1 MNAIQEVIHLM
12 SNEDIKS
19 FKVHLNKKN
28 KRKDVHNIELFNSL
42 INDDIKEIKNSFNE
56 EKTAN
61 AYHALTKRLY
71 DSLVEFM
78 ANRSFENDTSDEH
91 EVLRLLVIT
100 RVFFEHKLIKSA
112 FKCLAKAETKAIAL
126 EHFNLLNEIYHTQIQ
141 YAHLNPVLPLDAVI
155 EKFKA
160 NKQKLDQEEQLNL
173 GYALLRR
180 ELAEIYHKGKIVDF
194 QSFIKNT
201 IESQGISIKE
211 ILTFKSL
218 YHILFMANE
227 YASINSNYS
236 LIEPFLIKSYAFINS
251 KEDLAEKH
259 SYYHIHILYL
269 MANIH
274 FRNRRFDEANVFLD
288 KMMEQLQKQNNRY
301 YSRFCLRYFLL
312 RSLTDNYSGNP
323 GNAVHIAEKALE
335 QNKKADPADIND
347 LRLSLIVFHLQQDDG
362 RSASKLM
369 VAFSHSD
376 SWYEKKMGMD
386 WTIKKNLV
394 EILMH
399 TQLEYTELALSRIK
413 SFKRRYKKYLLS
425 VGEERAMVYVS
436 LIEKYVL
443 KPEILTTPV
452 FRNSVESLLLA
463 NRSGQE
469 DIFVISFLGWLLAKT
484 KRKPIHETTLDLMNN
499 YFSPSHSA

>member
-1 MNAIQEVIHLM
+1 MNAIQEVIYLM
-12 SNEDIKS
+12 NNEDIKA
-19 FKVHLNKKN
+19 FNVHLKKKN
-28 KRKDVHNIELFNSL
+28 KRKYVHNIKLFNSF
-42 INDDIKEIKNSFNE
+42 ISDDINEIKNSFTE
-56 EKTAN
+56 QKTPN

-71 DSLVEFM
+71 DNLVEFM
-78 ANRSFENDTSDEH
+78 ANRSFENDTTEEH
-91 EVLRLLVIT
+91 DVLRLLVIA
-100 RVFFEHKLIKSA
+100 RVFFEHKYVKSA
-112 FKCLAKAETKAIAL
+112 FKCLAKAETKAMAL
-126 EHFNLLNEIYHTQIQ
+126 ENFNLLNEIYHTQIQ
-141 YAHLNPVLPLDAVI
+141 YAHHNPVLPLDAVI

-180 ELAEIYHKGKIVDF
+180 ELTEIHHKGKIVDF

-201 IESQGISIKE
+201 IESQGISLKE

-236 LIEPFLIKSYAFINS
+236 LIEPFLTKSYAFINN
-251 KEDLAEKH
+251 KENLSEKH
-259 SYYHIHILYL
+259 SYYHIQILYL

-274 FRNRRFDEANVFLD
+274 FRNRRFDEANIFLD
-288 KMMEQLQKQNNRY
+288 KMLEQLQEQNKKY
-301 YSRFCLRYFLL
+301 YSRFCMRYFLIK
-312 RSLTDNYSGNP
+312 SLNDNYSGNP
-323 GNAVHIAEKALE
+323 GSAIHIAEKALQ

-347 LRLSLIVFHLQQDDG
+347 LRLSLVVFHLQQDDG

-369 VAFSHSD
+369 VAFNHSD
-376 SWYEKKMGMD
+376 SWYEKKMGME
-386 WTIKKNLV
+386 WAIKKNLV

-399 TQLEYTELALSRIK
+399 TQLEHTEFTLSRLK

-425 VGEERAMVYVS
+425 VGEERAMVYVN

-443 KPEILTTPV
+443 KPEVITMPA
-452 FRNSVESLLLA
+452 FRNSIEALLSTQ
-463 NRSGQE
+463 SGQE
-469 DIFVISFLGWLLAKT
+469 DIFVISFLGWLLGKT
-484 KRKPIHETTLDLMNN
+484 QRKPIYETTLGLLNN

>member
-1 MNAIQEVIHLM
+1 MNAIQEVVHLM
-12 SNEDIKS
+12 NNEDIKA
-19 FKVHLNKKN
+19 FIVHLNKNN

-42 INDDIKEIKNSFNE
+42 INDDINNIKKSFTE
-56 EKTAN
+56 KKTAN
-61 AYHALTKRLY
+61 AYHALSKRLY
-71 DSLVEFM
+71 DSLIEFM
-78 ANRSFENDTSDEH
+78 ANRSFENDTTEEH

-112 FKCLAKAETKAIAL
+112 FKCLAKAETKAMVL

-141 YAHLNPVLPLDAVI
+141 YAHLNPVLPLEAVI

-173 GYALLRR
+173 GYAMLRR
-180 ELAEIYHKGKIVDF
+180 ELAEIQHKGKIVDF
-194 QSFIKNT
+194 QLFIKNT

-227 YASINSNYS
+227 YASINSNYR
-236 LIEPFLIKSYAFINS
+236 LIEPFLIKSYAFVNS
-251 KEDLAEKH
+251 KEEQVEKH

-274 FRNRRFDEANVFLD
+274 FRNRRFADANVFLD
-288 KMMEQLQKQNNRY
+288 KMMEQLQKQNSKY

-323 GNAVHIAEKALE
+323 GNAIHIAEKALQ

-347 LRLSLIVFHLQQDDG
+347 FRLSLIVFYLQQDDG
-362 RSASKLM
+362 RLASKLM
-369 VAFSHSD
+369 VTFNHSD
-376 SWYEKKMGMD
+376 GWYEKKMGME
-386 WTIKKNLV
+386 WTIKKNMV

-399 TQLEYTELALSRIK
+399 TLLEHTEFALSRIK

-436 LIEKYVL
+436 LIEKWVL
-443 KPEILTTPV
+443 KPEILTTPG
-452 FRNSVESLLLA
+452 FKNSVEVLLA
-463 NRSGQE
+463 ATRSGQE

-484 KRKPIHETTLDLMNN
+484 ERKSVYETTLDLLNN